1 MTILLIIDG
10 IRLYIIDYNY
20 KRIKSGGQLEM
31 NKVVLDQ
38 YQSHMKKVI
47 IKTIFMVFHNFY
59 LATSAPRQSSQRH
72 SNPNPQ
78 NFPSQRGSDSR
89 PNSLPGKI
97 KFS

>member
-1 MTILLIIDG
+1 
-10 IRLYIIDYNY
+10 
-20 KRIKSGGQLEM
+20 M
-31 NKVVLDQ
+31 NKKWWTARNEQGRVGSIPVPYVEGNHSNNIYGVLHFD
-38 YQSHMKKVI
+38 
-47 IKTIFMVFHNFY
+47 

>member
-38 YQSHMKKVI
+38 YQSHM
-47 IKTIFMVFHNFY
+47 
-59 LATSAPRQSSQRH
+59 
-72 SNPNPQ
+72 
-78 NFPSQRGSDSR
+78 
-89 PNSLPGKI
+89 
-97 KFS
+97 